1 MLNKSVPQRAYDV
14 LGVTPRDDFATIRKA
29 WRALARAYHPDVAGG
44 CPDAAQARFAEINA
58 AYDLMRFHRKTK
70 SDIGAEELERQ
81 ARAAARRAE
90 QARRSEAERKR
101 RARMEEALN
110 ADAQMRAEADRLKG
124 RAQAE
129 AEKTRADASKR
140 PWSGKAEAQADQK
153 RTPQGERRPRST
165 SEMLFELRKQRA
177 SQGYRVA
184 KQIPRARKSA
194 IDLCN

>member
-1 MLNKSVPQRAYDV
+1 MLNKSVPKRAYDI

-70 SDIGAEELERQ
+70 SDIDAEELERQ
-81 ARAAARRAE
+81 AKAAARRAE
-90 QARRSEAERKR
+90 HARRSEAERKR
-101 RARMEEALN
+101 RARMEEARN
-110 ADAQMRAEADRLKG
+110 ADAQIRAEADRFK
-124 RAQAE
+124 RREETKAKEANAAQ
-129 AEKTRADASKR
+129 R
-140 PWSGKAEAQADQK
+140 PWSGNSQAETEPK
-153 RTPQGERRPRST
+153 RTPQNERRPRST

-177 SQGYRVA
+177 FQGYRDA
-184 KQIPRARKSA
+184 AQMPRARKPA